1 MDDTLSQRLALYA
14 AMDDTPDGVVDFV
27 RDELEGLEPRFE
39 VTEESAG
46 ALTSHLIAALGR
58 MIRREPDID
67 APGDAVYR
75 EVVTHF
81 PSAVADAVA
90 VSERAEQRLG
100 VALSPIEQQ
109 YLSLHLGTLALTSTK
124 EQS

>member
-1 MDDTLSQRLALYA
+1 MDDTLRQRLALYE

-27 RDELEGLEPRFE
+27 REELERLEPRFE
-39 VTEESAG
+39 VTEQSAG
-46 ALTSHLIAALGR
+46 ALASHLIAALGR
-58 MIRREPDID
+58 MIRRDPDID
-67 APGDAVYR
+67 PPGEIVYR

-81 PSAVADAVA
+81 PSAIADAAA
-90 VSERAEQRLG
+90 VSGRAERSLG

>member
-1 MDDTLSQRLALYA
+1 MDDTLRQRLALYE

-27 RDELEGLEPRFE
+27 REELERLEPQFD
-39 VTEESAG
+39 VTEKSAG

-58 MIRREPDID
+58 MIRRDPDID
-67 APGDAVYR
+67 PPGDTVYR

-81 PSAVADAVA
+81 PSAVADAAA
-90 VSERAEQRLG
+90 VSTRAEERLG
-100 VALSPIEQQ
+100 VPLSSIEQQ